1 MRDAEKRRKDKKKG
15 GGLLI
20 KLISTTFT
28 YVHQLKRYK
37 DS

>member
-1 MRDAEKRRKDKKKG
+1 MRDAEKRRKDQKKG

-20 KLISTTFT
+20 KLISTRFT
-28 YVHQLKRYK
+28 YVHQLERYK